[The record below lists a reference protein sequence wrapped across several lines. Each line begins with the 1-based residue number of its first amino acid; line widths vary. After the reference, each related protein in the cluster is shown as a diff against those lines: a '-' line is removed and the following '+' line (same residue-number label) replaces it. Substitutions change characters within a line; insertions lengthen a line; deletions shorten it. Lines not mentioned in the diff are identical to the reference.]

1 VLTNSPP
8 GVEKANPFVEE
19 VTNLE
24 FQDALARYIRERY
37 TEAYNH
43 KIQNGTTARLLRNLR
58 CKEGK
63 YQPDELAMVGEVDV
77 YIGIAAL
84 KSRAAESWLLDVV
97 MNTMEKPWTLTP
109 SPIPDL
115 PADVK
120 EQAITLLANEIG
132 DPSMGMNTMDDVRQR
147 AGELKK
153 AVLAYLTKQAKVST
167 AAMEALIEEQMDE
180 GAWKKTFS
188 EFIADLCTYPSAIIR
203 APVVVQKTKATYKG
217 NAVVAES
224 VGLPTTRCV
233 SPFDAYPSPA
243 STTTQDGDY
252 FVERQ
257 RFSRA
262 KLYGLKDVESFDEVN
277 VRLALEA
284 YPNGYQL
291 NTNNDWERDRLEGT
305 APDIQYS
312 TRLLDVLIFNG
323 VIPGSFLIDKG
334 VLVDDPQRHYESE
347 VWVVGDYT
355 IRAVLN
361 PNPVSERPIHSTSF
375 AKRNGAFWG
384 DSPIDLT
391 YDIQRVCNSLCRAM
405 VRNAAYSSGPIAF
418 VDAERFTAGES
429 IDQIDPYRLY
439 YIKADLAGTGAKAV
453 EFAKVPS
460 VLAELTPTLDRFFK
474 MADDISG
481 IPAYVIGNPQVSGAG
496 RTMGGLSMLMGN
508 AAKGIKS
515 VMLNIDNDCIS
526 SLVRA
531 FYFFNLVTSSD
542 PTIKSDADIVA
553 QGTSGLLQRELQ
565 QSRMT
570 ELLQLLTPYVQMN
583 VVTPQAIQ
591 YMLRQVLADQ
601 GLDVDKI
608 IPDPDMLKE
617 QQDQARQQAIQQ
629 AAGSPGP
636 DQAKPQDAPVP
647 GAQGAISA
655 SGTPGL
661 PAPSA
666 VPAQVGVKYAVPAEP
681 LPPGA

>member
-1 VLTNSPP
+1 VLTNAPP
-8 GVEKANPFVEE
+8 GIEKDNPL
-19 VTNLE
+19 VTEITNIE

-37 TEAYNH
+37 VEAYNH
-43 KIQNGTTARLLRNLR
+43 KVQNGTETRCLRNLR
-58 CKEGK
+58 CKK
-63 YQPDELAMVGEVDV
+63 AVYQPEELSMVGEIDV

-120 EQAITLLANEIG
+120 EQAITMLSNEIS
-132 DPSMGMNTMDDVRQR
+132 DPNSGMQTMDDVRQR
-147 AGELKK
+147 AGDLKK
-153 AVLAYLTKQAKVST
+153 AVLAYLTKQAKEST
-167 AAMEALIEEQMDE
+167 GAMEQLIEEQMDE
-180 GAWKKTFS
+180 GLWKKTFA
-188 EFIADLCTYPSAIIR
+188 EFLADLCTYPAALIR
-203 APVVVQKTKATYKG
+203 APVVVQKMKATYKG

-224 VGLPTTRCV
+224 VGLPSTRCI

-252 FVERQ
+252 FLERV
-257 RFSRA
+257 RYSRA
-262 KLYGLKDVESFDEVN
+262 KLYELKDIESFDEVN
-277 VRLALEA
+277 VRLALKA
-284 YPNGYQL
+284 YPNGFQL
-291 NTNNDWERDRLEGT
+291 NQNHDWERDRLEGT

-312 TRLLDVLIFNG
+312 TRLLDVLIYNG
-323 VIPGSFLIDKG
+323 VLPGHFLIAKG

-347 VWVVGDYT
+347 IWVCGDFT
-355 IRAVLN
+355 LRAVLN
-361 PNPVSERPIHSTSF
+361 PNPVSARPIHSTSF

-384 DSPIDLT
+384 DSPIDLV
-391 YDIQRVCNSLCRAM
+391 YDIQRVCNSLVRAM
-405 VRNAAYSSGPIAF
+405 VRNAAYSSGPM
-418 VDAERFTAGES
+418 AEVAADRFASGED
-429 IDQIDPYRLY
+429 ITQLDPYRMY
-439 YIKADLAGTGAKAV
+439 FVQPDLSGTGGKAIQ
-453 EFAKVPS
+453 FNSVPS
-460 VLAELTPTLDRFFK
+460 VLAELTPTLDRFMK

-526 SLVRA
+526 EVVRS
-531 FYFFNLVTSSD
+531 FYYFNLVTSDD

-570 ELLQLLTPYVQMN
+570 ELLQLLTPYVQMQ

-608 IPDPDMLKE
+608 IPDPDAQE
-617 QQDQARQQAIQQ
+617 AQQQAARQQVIQQ
-629 AAGSPGP
+629 AAGGQPA
-636 DQAKPQDAPVP
+636 DQAKPQQPPVP
-647 GAQGAISA
+647 GVQGAISA
-655 SGTPGL
+655 SGPSMPALPTPAQGAA
-661 PAPSA
+661 PAGAAPSS
-666 VPAQVGVKYAVPAEP
+666 GT
-681 LPPGA
+681 

>member
-1 VLTNSPP
+1 MLTNNPP
-8 GVEKANPFVEE
+8 GGTEKVNPFVEE
-19 VTNLE
+19 VTNIE

-37 TEAYNH
+37 VEAYNH
-43 KIQNGTTARLLRNLR
+43 KVQNGTEARLLRNLR
-58 CKEGK
+58 VKK
-63 YQPDELAMVGEVDV
+63 AVYQPEELAMVGEIDV

-120 EQAITLLANEIG
+120 EQAITMLANEVN
-132 DPSMGMNTMDDVRQR
+132 DPNSGMQTMDDVRQR
-147 AGELKK
+147 AGDLKK
-153 AVLAYLTKQAKVST
+153 SVLAYLAKKAKEST
-167 AAMEALIEEQMDE
+167 GQMENLIEEQMDD
-180 GAWKKTFS
+180 GLWKKTFA
-188 EFIADLCTYPSAIIR
+188 EFLADLCTYPAAIIR
-203 APVVVQKTKATYKG
+203 APVVIQKTKATYKG

-252 FVERQ
+252 FLERL

-262 KLYGLKDVESFDEVN
+262 KLYELKDIESFDEVN
-277 VRLALEA
+277 VRLALKA
-284 YPNGYQL
+284 YPNGFQL
-291 NTNNDWERDRLEGT
+291 NQNHDWERDRLEGT

-323 VIPGSFLIDKG
+323 VLPGHFLIAKG
-334 VLVDDPQRHYESE
+334 VLVDDPQRHYEAE
-347 VWVVGDYT
+347 VWVCGDFT
-355 IRAVLN
+355 LRAVLN
-361 PNPVSERPIHSTSF
+361 PNPVSARPIHMTSF

-384 DSPIDLT
+384 DSPIDLV
-391 YDIQRVCNSLCRAM
+391 YDIQRVCNSLVRAM
-405 VRNAAYSSGPIAF
+405 VRNAAYSSGPM
-418 VDAERFTAGES
+418 AEVAADRFASGED
-429 IDQIDPYRLY
+429 ITQIDPYRMY
-439 YIKADLAGTGAKAV
+439 FVQPDLSGTGGKAIQ
-453 EFAKVPS
+453 FNSVPS
-460 VLAELTPTLDRFFK
+460 VLAELTPTLDRFMK

-526 SLVRA
+526 EVVRS
-531 FYFFNLVTSSD
+531 FYYFNLVTSDD

-570 ELLQLLTPYVQMN
+570 ELLQLLTPYVQLQ

-591 YMLRQVLADQ
+591 YMLRQVLQDQ

-608 IPDPDMLKE
+608 IPDPDAQE
-617 QQDQARQQAIQQ
+617 AQQTQARQQAIQE
-629 AAGSPGP
+629 AAGGQPGVGP
-636 DQAKPQDAPVP
+636 DQAKPQQPPVP

-655 SGTPGL
+655 SGPPAATP
-661 PAPSA
+661 P
-666 VPAQVGVKYAVPAEP
+666 QVGIKYA
-681 LPPGA
+681 LPPPSPSPGA